1 LKGLEEWDWKNKI
14 EGIDRI
20 EKIGR
25 RRLIGLKR
33 LEEKDLRDWE
43 NDWKN

>member
-1 LKGLEEWDWKNKI
+1 LKGLEEWDWKN
-14 EGIDRI
+14 
-20 EKIGR
+20 KIGR